1 MELLLRVDAKGRIL
15 IPASIRRELGLER
28 VVRARVEGGRLV
40 IEPVGDPVEALTRA
54 VVEGTRDVEEEVAR
68 LGRVVGEEA
77 VRRVVERWS

>member
-1 MELLLRVDAKGRIL
+1 M
-15 IPASIRRELGLER
+15 ER

-54 VVEGTRDVEEEVAR
+54 VVEGTRDVEEVAR